1 MAFATTAAASSPH
14 RSQWPTWR
22 VPGAPAPSAQPP
34 LASPPARP
42 FLPVRSVSSRLF
54 PSLYSFP
61 WFFSFFLV
69 DIILYRI
76 LIIWSPAYLFGNRLY
91 DHPDCHVYQDLFR
104 CRYNDN
110 FHNEILLYT
119 KTIWLT
125 GSLYFSV
132 FLRLFVMCL
141 LYIW

>member
-1 MAFATTAAASSPH
+1 M
-14 RSQWPTWR
+14 
-22 VPGAPAPSAQPP
+22 PAPSAQPP
-34 LASPPARP
+34 LASPPARLS
-42 FLPVRSVSSRLF
+42 LPVRSGSSCLF

-76 LIIWSPAYLFGNRLY
+76 LIIWSSAYLFGNRLY

-110 FHNEILLYT
+110 FHNKILLYT
-119 KTIWLT
+119 KTIWLNRFT
-125 GSLYFSV
+125 LLLSFSPALCYVPIIYLIV
-132 FLRLFVMCL
+132 FI
-141 LYIW
+141 YN

>member
-1 MAFATTAAASSPH
+1 M
-14 RSQWPTWR
+14 
-22 VPGAPAPSAQPP
+22 PAPSAQPP
-34 LASPPARP
+34 LASPPARLS
-42 FLPVRSVSSRLF
+42 LPVRSGSSCLF

-76 LIIWSPAYLFGNRLY
+76 LIIWFPAYLFGNRLY
-91 DHPDCHVYQDLFR
+91 DRTYCEATQDLLCYR
-104 CRYNDN
+104 RYNDN

-141 LYIW
+141 LYI